1 MFLIGIRVLRD
12 YLEVSC
18 AFALRVLPYFFP
30 SRFTIMLFYGGGS
43 ALRALLCQLWRFA
56 PSEIIQFSST
66 LGSIVVALLCHYPGV
81 LQCSELSDIN

>member
-1 MFLIGIRVLRD
+1 VFLIGIRVLRD

-18 AFALRVLPYFFP
+18 ALALRVLPYFFP

-56 PSEIIQFSST
+56 PSEIIQFSSVQL
-66 LGSIVVALLCHYPGV
+66 LGRVQVRAEKRHSCR
-81 LQCSELSDIN
+81 

>member
-1 MFLIGIRVLRD
+1 VRLIGIRVLRD

-56 PSEIIQFSST
+56 PSEIIQFS
-66 LGSIVVALLCHYPGV
+66 GSNDAHRLNFRPCVSFI
-81 LQCSELSDIN
+81 I

>member
-1 MFLIGIRVLRD
+1 MRLIGIRVLRD

-56 PSEIIQFSST
+56 PSEIIQFSSVQK
-66 LGSIVVALLCHYPGV
+66 LGFLAPIGIPKARLLAKAG
-81 LQCSELSDIN
+81 